1 MAEPPEYSGDA
12 DDLLLEP
19 IKISNEVLIELLK
32 NTEQPSSLNVRMFRL
47 IAAVG
52 LQSAA
57 TYLFRQFAT

>member
-32 NTEQPSSLNVRMFRL
+32 ITEQPSSLVKNPADEEV
-47 IAAVG
+47 VE
-52 LQSAA
+52 SEEDSDE
-57 TYLFRQFAT
+57 

>member
-32 NTEQPSSLNVRMFRL
+32 NTEQPSSLNVRM
-47 IAAVG
+47 VKK
-52 LQSAA
+52 
-57 TYLFRQFAT
+57 TYDEEVVESGEDSDK

>member
-32 NTEQPSSLNVRMFRL
+32 NTEQPSSLNVRMVKTP
-47 IAAVG
+47 ADEEVVESG
-52 LQSAA
+52 EDSDE
-57 TYLFRQFAT
+57 

>member
-32 NTEQPSSLNVRMFRL
+32 NTEQPSSLVKNPADEEV
-47 IAAVG
+47 VE
-52 LQSAA
+52 SEEDSDE
-57 TYLFRQFAT
+57 

>member
-32 NTEQPSSLNVRMFRL
+32 NTEQPSSLNVCMVKTP
-47 IAAVG
+47 ADEEVVD
-52 LQSAA
+52 SEEDSDE
-57 TYLFRQFAT
+57 

>member
-32 NTEQPSSLNVRMFRL
+32 NTEHPSSLVRMVKPP
-47 IAAVG
+47 ADEEVVESG
-52 LQSAA
+52 EDSDE
-57 TYLFRQFAT
+57 

>member
-32 NTEQPSSLNVRMFRL
+32 NTEQPSSLNVRMVKTL
-47 IAAVG
+47 ADEEVVE
-52 LQSAA
+52 SEENSDE
-57 TYLFRQFAT
+57 